1 MVIKGADFIFR
12 IKKGDD
18 YIVVCYATDCQINRT
33 FEIRE
38 ISGPQGKDRDYISD
52 YRGYT
57 ISIPFLVVYTEAYNY
72 IDFSKAAEAGD
83 KLEWAA
89 SAFENGGV
97 VYSGSVLVT
106 ELDMSSQMRD
116 VMKVDCTLQG
126 CGEFKTDYL
135 PTYTTVYLSDFNKV
149 QLAGCPNPYPV
160 TVFWYDHTL
169 IGLADNPDD
178 VIQVFNDYSAANG
191 ELYTLTSSVDGGCQF
206 NMQIE
211 YSALQPYPT
220 TVFAQ
225 PGGAFA
231 LSDNQFIDNML
242 SPDQYSDNALTPIG

>member
-1 MVIKGADFIFR
+1 MAIKGADFIFR
-12 IKKGDD
+12 VKKGDN

-33 FEIRE
+33 FETRE

-72 IDFSKAAEAGD
+72 IDFSNAAEAGE

-106 ELDMSSQMRD
+106 ELDLSSQMRD

-126 CGEFKTDYL
+126 CGEFKTDYV
-135 PTYTTVYLSDFNKV
+135 PVDTTVYLSDFNKV

-160 TVFWYDHTL
+160 SVFWYDLSL

-178 VIQVFNDYSAANG
+178 VISIFNDYSLANG
-191 ELYTLTSSVDGGCQF
+191 GYYILTSSVDGGCLF
-206 NMQIE
+206 NMQIQ
-211 YSALQPYPT
+211 YNAPQPWPT

-225 PGGAFA
+225 PGAEFA
-231 LSDNQFIDNML
+231 LSDNQTINNAL
-242 SPDQYSDNALTPIG
+242 SPDQDLDQALTPIA